1 MDIEGASKRRIGGG
15 MIPEG
20 GLSFEL
26 WGIPGLVLLF
36 ALVEFIKRQW
46 PTLHDRGV
54 VFVSIGVGL
63 LLSLVAELYQV
74 GNGQAVDP
82 VMIEILDT
90 IGAGVI
96 VGLAA
101 GGFFSLTKERT
112 T

>member
-1 MDIEGASKRRIGGG
+1 

-26 WGIPGLVLLF
+26 WGVPGLVLLF
-36 ALVEFIKRQW
+36 ALVEFIKGQW
-46 PTLHDRGV
+46 PELKDRAV

-63 LLSLVAELYQV
+63 MLSLIVELYQI
-74 GNGQAVDP
+74 GNGAATGP
-82 VMIEILDT
+82 VLIEVLDT

-101 GGFFSLTKERT
+101 GGFFAVRKPRPAPIE
-112 T
+112 